1 MDQHHIDPATG
12 DCQLARRGLLKAVA
26 AASVAAGVGG
36 VSGIAEAQAKAVQGK
51 AATCRAYVGTYS
63 PKGKGIYCFDANL
76 STGRLSP
83 TKLTPNASSPSW
95 IAFAPGNHYLYAVN
109 EVESFNGAATGAVS
123 AYAVDQASGE
133 LTMINTV
140 SSGGAAPAH
149 LSVHPSGKFVF
160 VANYVGGNVAVL
172 PVRPDGGLQQAS
184 DIQDDAA
191 ACGATACEH
200 GPDGAAK
207 APPGSYA
214 ISDHDKA
221 HAHMIQS
228 DPQGRFVVVNDLGLD
243 RIIVWRFDEAT
254 GKLSEP
260 RTVNTSAGAGPR
272 HFLFHPNGKWFYSL
286 NEEASTLAFLH
297 YDAEQGALMPVS
309 EVSTLPK
316 GFAGTNFT
324 SEVILAPDGKH
335 LYCLNRL
342 HDTIAVL
349 SIDPAS
355 GQPTLIGEEW
365 TRGSYPRHGSV
376 DPSGRF
382 LYVCNQRSDNVA
394 LFRILP
400 GGKLKF
406 ASETTGVG
414 SPAVIAFLA

>member
-1 MDQHHIDPATG
+1 MDKQHFDPATAG
-12 DCQLARRGLLKAVA
+12 GCQLTRRGLLKAAA
-26 AASVAAGVGG
+26 AASVAAGVGVG
-36 VSGIAEAQAKAVQGK
+36 GIAEAQAKA
-51 AATCRAYVGTYS
+51 TTFRAYVGTYS
-63 PKGKGIYCFDANL
+63 PKGKGIYRFDARQA
-76 STGRLSP
+76 TGRLSP
-83 TKLTPNASSPSW
+83 ANLTPNASNPSW
-95 IAFAPGNHYLYAVN
+95 IAFGQGNRHLYAVN
-109 EVESFNGAATGAVS
+109 EVENFNGTATGSVS
-123 AYAVDQASGE
+123 AYAVDPASGE
-133 LTMINTV
+133 LKLINTV

-172 PVRPDGGLQQAS
+172 PVRADGGLLDAS
-184 DIQDDAA
+184 DIQDDAT
-191 ACGATACEH
+191 ACGTAACEH

-260 RTVNTSAGAGPR
+260 RTVASSPGAGPR

-297 YDAEQGALMPVS
+297 YDAEQGVLTPVG

-349 SIDPAS
+349 AIDPAS

-406 ASETTGVG
+406 AGETTGVG
-414 SPAVIAFLA
+414 SPAVIAFVTV